1 MKGEGNALK
10 FVGIKKILTKPWK
23 TVREGSFFVC
33 LKREIRSLVF
43 DRFHKPIKELS
54 MWLTDYMIFEVSI
67 EIQLKIQRKRSLA
80 CR

>member
-33 LKREIRSLVF
+33 LKREKSGVWF
-43 DRFHKPIKELS
+43 
-54 MWLTDYMIFEVSI
+54 LTGFISP
-67 EIQLKIQRKRSLA
+67 LKN
-80 CR
+80 